1 MKKITLLAA
10 LLVAGITTANAQI
23 NVETPKLSANVGT
36 TPIKKGNW
44 MVGASVGN
52 IGYNFEAES
61 FSFMVKPTAA
71 YFISDGFAV
80 GAEIGGG
87 IKTGVEIKGA
97 DGKINEKTQW
107 DYVVMPFVRY
117 YFPEGAS
124 ATGRFFG
131 QGGLGISGSQVGSTN
146 ENSFAFSLNGGYS
159 HFVSRNV
166 ALEAIVGYNYSK
178 ANTSEGKK
186 FSGLGVGVGFQIFLG
201 KN

>member
-10 LLVAGITTANAQI
+10 LLVAGITTANAQVNI
-23 NVETPKLSANVGT
+23 ETPKLSEKVGT

-44 MVGASVGN
+44 MVGATVGN
-52 IGYNFEAES
+52 IGYDFEGES
-61 FSFMVKPTAA
+61 FSFEVKPTAA

-87 IKTGVEIKGA
+87 LKTIK
-97 DGKINEKTQW
+97 DGKNKW
-107 DYVVMPFVRY
+107 SYVVMPYARY

-131 QGGLGISGSQVGSTN
+131 QGGIGIKGTEQDGKN
-146 ENSFAFSLNGGYS
+146 ENSFAFDIKGGYS
-159 HFVSRNV
+159 HFVSRHV
-166 ALEAIVGYNYSK
+166 ALELTAGYSYSK
-178 ANTSEGKK
+178 ANISGGEK
-186 FSGLGVGVGFQIFLG
+186 FSGLGVGLGFQIFLG

>member
-23 NVETPKLSANVGT
+23 NVETPKLSEKVGT

-44 MVGASVGN
+44 MVGASIGN
-52 IGYNFEAES
+52 IGYDFEAKS
-61 FSFMVKPTAA
+61 FGFELKPNAA

-87 IKTGVEIKGA
+87 IQTRKSPAKDEWTYI
-97 DGKINEKTQW
+97 
-107 DYVVMPFVRY
+107 VMPYARY

-131 QGGLGISGSQVGSTN
+131 QGGLGIKGTQQGGDN
-146 ENSFAFSLNGGYS
+146 KNSFAFDIKGGYS

-166 ALEAIVGYNYSK
+166 ALELTAGYSYSK
-178 ANTSEGKK
+178 ANTSEGTK
-186 FSGLGVGVGFQIFLG
+186 FSGLGVGLGFQIFLG
-201 KN
+201 KK

>member
-10 LLVAGITTANAQI
+10 LLVGGLLTTTAQV
-23 NVETPKLSANVGT
+23 NVETPKLSAKVGD

-44 MVGASVGN
+44 MVGATIGN

-61 FSFMVKPTAA
+61 FSFEVKPTAA

-87 IKTGVEIKGA
+87 LQTVK
-97 DGKINEKTQW
+97 DGKNIW
-107 DYVVMPFVRY
+107 SYVVMPYGRY

-131 QGGLGISGSQVGSTN
+131 QGGIGIKGASQDGDTK
-146 ENSFAFSLNGGYS
+146 NSFAFDIKGGYS

-166 ALEAIVGYNYSK
+166 ALELTAGYSYSK
-178 ANTSEGKK
+178 ANFTGGEK
-186 FSGLGVGVGFQIFLG
+186 FSGLGVGLGFQIFLG

>member
-23 NVETPKLSANVGT
+23 NVETPKLSEKVGT

-61 FSFMVKPTAA
+61 FNFTVKPTAA
-71 YFISDGFAV
+71 YFISDGIAV

-87 IKTGVEIKGA
+87 LTTVKGG
-97 DGKINEKTQW
+97 DNQW
-107 DYVVMPFVRY
+107 NYVVMPYVRY

-131 QGGLGISGSQVGSTN
+131 QGGAGISGSQTGSN
-146 ENSFAFSLNGGYS
+146 NNNSFAFSLNGGYS

-178 ANTSEGKK
+178 ANTAEGKK